1 MISAKKKRIVDVKES
16 TRKPTG
22 EYESSLNPHTS
33 GIDPSFVVGNRFVCV
48 TQLVR
53 PVRRTSIHIANVNFM
68 FPPRVRL
75 YWLVWWLRSKRALP
89 YFHTRRRTMMKELE
103 LCKAFMLIEPGPV
116 VLVTTRSGRK
126 NNIMTITWTSVL
138 DFTPHFALVTGPWNY
153 SYEALMKTKQ
163 CVLAIP
169 TADMAETAVSIGD
182 CSGSDT
188 DKFKKFGLTAVK
200 GKCVKAPLIRECL
213 ANIECEVVDYI
224 EGHGIFILDGVQAW
238 IDPKRKERRTLHANG
253 DGTFIVDGR
262 ILNLRKFMADKIPP
276 GV

>member
-1 MISAKKKRIVDVKES
+1 
-16 TRKPTG
+16 
-22 EYESSLNPHTS
+22 
-33 GIDPSFVVGNRFVCV
+33 
-48 TQLVR
+48 
-53 PVRRTSIHIANVNFM
+53 
-68 FPPRVRL
+68 
-75 YWLVWWLRSKRALP
+75 
-89 YFHTRRRTMMKELE
+89 MMKELE

-126 NNIMTITWTSVL
+126 NNIMTISWTSVL

-188 DKFKKFGLTAVK
+188 DKFKKFELTAVK
-200 GKCVKAPLIRECL
+200 GKCVMAPLIRECL

-253 DGTFIVDGR
+253 DGTFIVDGH